1 MSVKPRVLVFATS
14 NRTGSFNRKLAV
26 AAAAELERHGLEVT
40 LADLRDYP
48 MPMYDGDLE
57 ASAGMPEAAKAFK
70 RLMRTHDAW
79 VIVSPE
85 YNGSF
90 SALFKN
96 TIDWATRP
104 EPDEPRLAAFQNK
117 KVAIMA
123 ASPGPRGGQ
132 RGLRHVRELLEM
144 LRVETLPAQITLAS
158 ASEAF
163 DAEGHLTRAE
173 DRAALE
179 GVAVDLARALQV
191 EEPNV
196 EEGAGTTV

>member
-1 MSVKPRVLVFATS
+1 MSDKPSVLVFAAS
-14 NRTGSFNRKLAV
+14 NRTGSLNRKLAV
-26 AAAAELERHGLEVT
+26 AASAELERHGLAVT

-70 RLMRTHDAW
+70 KLMRTHDAW

-96 TIDWATRP
+96 TIDWATRS
-104 EPDEPRLAAFQNK
+104 EPGEPRLAAFQNK
-117 KVAIMA
+117 KAAIMA
-123 ASPGPRGGQ
+123 ASPGARGGQ

-144 LRVETLPAQITLAS
+144 LRVETLATQFTLGSAAQ
-158 ASEAF
+158 AF
-163 DAEGHLTRAE
+163 DADGHLTRAE
-173 DRAALE
+173 DRAAVE
-179 GVAVDLARALQV
+179 NVAVELARALNV
-191 EEPNV
+191 EEP
-196 EEGAGTTV
+196 AGTSV

>member
-1 MSVKPRVLVFATS
+1 MSAKPTVLVFAAS
-14 NRTGSFNRKLAV
+14 NRTGSLNRKLAV
-26 AAAAELERHGLEVT
+26 AAAAELERHGLAAT

-70 RLMRTHDAW
+70 KLMREHDAW

-96 TIDWATRP
+96 TIDWVTRS
-104 EPDEPRLAAFQNK
+104 EPGEPRLAAFQNK
-117 KVAIMA
+117 KAAIMA

-132 RGLRHVRELLEM
+132 RGLKHVRELLDM
-144 LRVETLPAQITLAS
+144 LRVETLANQLTLAS
-158 ASEAF
+158 AAEAF
-163 DAEGHLTRAE
+163 DAEGHLTRTE
-173 DRAALE
+173 DRAALAS
-179 GVAVDLARALQV
+179 VATDLARALNV
-191 EEPNV
+191 EEP
-196 EEGAGTTV
+196 AGTTA